1 MTSFLQ
7 SGRQMVPA
15 PTQSEN
21 FRAGLLMVAAMAGFA
36 VEDLLIKQV
45 AVVLPVGQI
54 LLMASVLGT
63 LVFGTLVLLRGQKL
77 WERQF
82 LGRAFV
88 IRNVSDVIGFAL
100 GTVGLTL
107 IPLSLTASIMQ
118 TAPLLVTMG
127 AALFLGEQVGWRR
140 WLAVGI
146 GLIGVLMIL
155 RPGST
160 AFDPAALF
168 VVAGVV
174 GLAIRD
180 LATRATSMRITTL
193 QMIFWANALAN
204 LGALGVVAIDGRP
217 FVAMEFAQI
226 WRIAIAFIL
235 GGTSYYG
242 LLIALRLGEASAVV
256 PLRYSRLI
264 FATTLGVTFLGERPE
279 AIVLAGA
286 GLVIG
291 SGLYTFWRE
300 AQLGRSARPSP
311 AKVAP
316 L

>member
-7 SGRQMVPA
+7 SGRQMVPP

-193 QMIFWANALAN
+193 QMIFWANVLAN